1 MTTTP
6 TRGAADLPEMV
17 SKALREAYNLGQRYW
32 QQADSE
38 YISQHKKA
46 DDTRAKFLAL
56 VEETCAALAAGQA
69 TAAQQGAAYAA
80 QQASAGATLRSMI
93 EGMSV
98 SVDVSTGD
106 HDAGHRYFGTV
117 TEVMECQGNKHGV
130 TLLVQDAEPNF
141 TATPTSGAA
150 DLRTAAQA
158 VVDRWDTPLWKDVPA
173 TAEYIGRLR
182 AALAAGQATA
192 AQAAVQDDLITI
204 RKPTTSAEMLWLLKL
219 AHLVISDV
227 DKTLEKTFAPAQ
239 PAAQQ
244 GVAYAAL
251 PDEGEPWR
259 GHKFKEVQRG
269 CWRCDCGKTIKE
281 VTSDQ
286 STPASG
292 GNYPVMPKR
301 YTVDD
306 DGEELFTAEKM
317 RAFAD
322 ATHTLRAS
330 HGQAPA
336 PAQPD
341 KPIACSY
348 GDNGY
353 ACCEGGPCQADVH
366 NDKLAEQQAPAT
378 AQAEESVPAPAPP
391 PECETEAEK
400 RAFAFGWFKAL
411 ESERMKADNKKK
423 DPL

>member
-1 MTTTP
+1 MTTQQPEALAQECADYATSLRSGANVANLKGRAP
-6 TRGAADLPEMV
+6 SVSFLRAADLFERAA
-17 SKALREAYNLGQRYW
+17 SRITELESQLAQRFDA
-32 QQADSE
+32 ADM
-38 YISQHKKA
+38 
-46 DDTRAKFLAL
+46 
-56 VEETCAALAAGQA
+56 A
-69 TAAQQGAAYAA
+69 TAAAQGFRDGVASLS
-80 QQASAGATLRSMI
+80 ASAGATLRSMI

-117 TEVMECQGNKHGV
+117 TEVMECQGDKHGV

-192 AQAAVQDDLITI
+192 AQPGVDY
-204 RKPTTSAEMLWLLKL
+204 AE
-219 AHLVISDV
+219 
-227 DKTLEKTFAPAQ
+227 
-239 PAAQQ
+239 
-244 GVAYAAL
+244 L

-330 HGQAPA
+330 LGQA

-341 KPIACSY
+341 QPIACSY

-378 AQAEESVPAPAPP
+378 AQADSMQEDAACWHWLAEYLVGTRTDLDDEIVAS
-391 PECETEAEK
+391 ETVNDLRKLVKAAIKQGEK
-400 RAFAFGWFKAL
+400 Q
-411 ESERMKADNKKK
+411 
-423 DPL
+423 